1 MIPGEEFHIHLS
13 PDAIEDFKAD
23 LTKRSLES
31 EIMIDDIQALI
42 DKESLCCAER
52 DEDNFDNCYHIVDEV
67 LIQSNLLN

>member
-23 LTKRSLES
+23 LTKRSLEF

-42 DKESLCCAER
+42 D
-52 DEDNFDNCYHIVDEV
+52 
-67 LIQSNLLN
+67 